1 MSMELI
7 LVLGPC
13 KSILMFI
20 NINMCKWNNMVLI
33 MAYSKI
39 KIKVLVITYK
49 DFISCLYTVTT
60 FLISAYW

>member
-1 MSMELI
+1 
-7 LVLGPC
+7 
-13 KSILMFI
+13 
-20 NINMCKWNNMVLI
+20 MVLI

-60 FLISAYW
+60 FLISAY